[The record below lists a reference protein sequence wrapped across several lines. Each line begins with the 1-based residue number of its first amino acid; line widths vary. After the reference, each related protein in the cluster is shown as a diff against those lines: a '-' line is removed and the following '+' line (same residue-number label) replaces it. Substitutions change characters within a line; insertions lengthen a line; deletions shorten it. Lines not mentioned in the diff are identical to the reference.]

1 MVIYPGEHLRAAV
14 SQQSCYHVGINALCD
29 PKSGSGMSSSWGESS
44 GMSGMLPMKPLHEG
58 AEYAVCPVVGVVRL
72 CQRPLISLQKI
83 ISVFAYHSPVS
94 RRAEASAVSPLVV
107 LRTAVR

>member
-1 MVIYPGEHLRAAV
+1 
-14 SQQSCYHVGINALCD
+14 
-29 PKSGSGMSSSWGESS
+29 
-44 GMSGMLPMKPLHEG
+44 MSGMLPMKPLHEG